1 MKTRNVLRDLMDAGK
16 PTLGVNVYSPWP
28 GVVEVIGHSG
38 AVDYVEFAGQDAP
51 YDLFALEN
59 FGRTI
64 DLFDHMSSMMKL
76 DQEPRTF
83 LAERA
88 VSSGVQNL
96 LFADIETADD
106 ARQAVAAMRPATP
119 SAGGR
124 SGVNDARDSGWFIRR
139 TIGEYART
147 LEQGVVALMIE
158 KKNAVENLE
167 EILAVPGVD
176 MVQFGPA
183 DYSVNIGVPGEFD
196 HPDVKK
202 AERHTIETAMKMGLR
217 PRVELEH
224 SEQAKP
230 YLAMGVIDFRIGT
243 DLRMI
248 HDYCIA
254 HGGALARTLGR
265 QTPAAAADAA
275 ASRPHTPQ

>member
-1 MKTRNVLRDLMDAGK
+1 MKTRNVLRDLIDAGK
-16 PTLGVNVYSPWP
+16 PTLGVNVYVPWP
-28 GVVEVIGHSG
+28 GVVEVIGHSR

-59 FGRTI
+59 FGRAI

-76 DQEPRTF
+76 DQEPRTY

-88 VSSGVQNL
+88 VSSGIQNL
-96 LFADIETADD
+96 LFADCETVDD
-106 ARQAVAAMRPATP
+106 ARDAVAAMRPATP
-119 SAGGR
+119 RAGGK
-124 SGVNDARDSGWFIRR
+124 SGVNDARDSGWFLHR
-139 TIGEYART
+139 TIGEYVRT

-158 KKNAVENLE
+158 KKKAVENLE

-183 DYSVNIGVPGEFD
+183 DYSVNIGVPGEYD
-196 HPDVKK
+196 HPDVVK
-202 AERHTIETAMKMGLR
+202 AEHYTIETAMKMGLR

-224 SEQAKP
+224 WEQAEP
-230 YLAMGVIDFRIGT
+230 YLKMGVIDFRIGT

-248 HDYCIA
+248 YDFCLT
-254 HGGALARTLGR
+254 HGGALAGTLGR
-265 QTPAAAADAA
+265 DDLSRAGGA
-275 ASRPHTPQ
+275 ASSKPHTPQ

>member
-1 MKTRNVLRDLMDAGK
+1 VKTRNVLRELIDAGK

-59 FGRTI
+59 LGRAI

-88 VSSGVQNL
+88 VSSGIQNL
-96 LFADIETADD
+96 LFADTETVDD
-106 ARQAVAAMRPATP
+106 AREAVAAMRPATP
-119 SAGGR
+119 EAGGK
-124 SGVNDARDSGWFIRR
+124 SGVNDARDSGWFIHR
-139 TIGEYART
+139 TIDEYVKT

-158 KKNAVENLE
+158 KKSAVENLE
-167 EILAVPGVD
+167 EILSVRGVD

-183 DYSVNIGVPGEFD
+183 DYSVNIGVPGQFD
-196 HPDVKK
+196 HPDVQK
-202 AERHTIETAMKMGLR
+202 AERYTIETAMKLGLR
-217 PRVELEH
+217 PRVEVEH
-224 SEQAKP
+224 WEQAEP
-230 YLAMGVIDFRIGT
+230 YIKMGVIDFRIGT

-248 HDYCIA
+248 HDYCMA
-254 HGGALARTLGR
+254 HGGALSRAIGR
-265 QTPAAAADAA
+265 EGALPERDAA
-275 ASRPHTPQ
+275 SARPHTPQ